1 MRRILRLPSHSVVVA
16 IAVLVIAGAGGALA
30 ADPPHATV
38 AASATRTAKTF
49 AKKYAK
55 SYAAQYARRFAVQ
68 GPAGPQG
75 PKGDK
80 GDKGD
85 NGSIGPPGSNG
96 RDNIVQGARWA
107 GSIGFLAPTA
117 DWKFAGPTVTVATDG
132 TQALT
137 AAATA
142 SLGATVSGDFHASVC
157 TAQDG
162 GTPTPFNSPADF
174 TIVHAE
180 ATRNSFG
187 AANSFVPGAGTY
199 TVGFCVQN
207 TSTDLDTNDWATG
220 WVVVTNS

>member
-16 IAVLVIAGAGGALA
+16 VAVLVLAGAGGALA

-38 AASATRTAKTF
+38 AASAKGTAKKF

-55 SYAAQYARRFAVQ
+55 SYAAQYARRFAIQ
-68 GPAGPQG
+68 GPTGPQG

-85 NGSIGPPGSNG
+85 TGSIGAPGTNG
-96 RDNIVQGARWA
+96 KDNIVQGARWA
-107 GSIGFLAPTA
+107 GSIGFLAPSA
-117 DWKFAGPTVTVATDG
+117 DWKFAGPTVTVATNG

-142 SLGATVSGDFHASVC
+142 SLGATTPGDFHASVC
-157 TAQDG
+157 TAQGG
-162 GTPTPFNSPADF
+162 GTPTPFKAPEDY
-174 TIVHAE
+174 TIVTAE
-180 ATRNSFG
+180 TERNSFG
-187 AANSFVPGAGTY
+187 AADSFVPGAGTY
-199 TVGFCVQN
+199 TVGFCVEN
-207 TSTDLDTNDWATG
+207 TSTNLDTNDWATG

>member
-16 IAVLVIAGAGGALA
+16 IAVLVLAGAGGALA

-55 SYAAQYARRFAVQ
+55 SYAAQYARRFAIQ

-80 GDKGD
+80 GDTG
-85 NGSIGPPGSNG
+85 GIGPPGSNG

-107 GSIGFLAPTA
+107 GSIGFLAPSA

-142 SLGATVSGDFHASVC
+142 SLGATTPGDFHASVC
-157 TAQDG
+157 TAQGG

-174 TIVHAE
+174 TIVTARP
-180 ATRNSFG
+180 ARNSFG

-207 TSTDLDTNDWATG
+207 SSTDLDTNDWATD